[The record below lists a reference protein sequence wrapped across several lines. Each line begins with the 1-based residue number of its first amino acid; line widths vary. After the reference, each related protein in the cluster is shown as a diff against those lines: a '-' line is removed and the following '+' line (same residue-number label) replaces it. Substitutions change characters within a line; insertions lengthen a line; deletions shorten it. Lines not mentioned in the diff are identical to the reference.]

1 MLGSTRQIVLALGLL
16 ACSSVTLAQGVG
28 TGMIGIESARR
39 VGLERPWMSRVQL
52 DTTRGKLDH
61 LVLDRNMLVAQTS
74 RGAIQAIDAESG
86 ATLWTTQLPRP
97 DYITLAPAIGESIV
111 AVTNGSKLYFLDS
124 KSGAE
129 KHVLSLRGA
138 PGAGTVV
145 GKERVFVPMFSGA
158 LEGYHT
164 IQASEL
170 DREPMIYYAAG
181 AAGAAPVASGDRI
194 YWGTL
199 KGYVFGDDQKSSGR
213 RFRFDTGGPIYG
225 SVSHRA
231 IPKKDGWLYVG
242 SHDGSV
248 YALNDRRGVLI
259 WSYHVGSPIVESV
272 VAIGDAVYAPADAGG
287 LTKLEADTGRAL
299 WWAPSVKRLVAASK
313 ARVYA
318 LDTIH
323 RLLVLDAATGGL
335 LGTLPTE
342 LCQVTLVNDRTDR
355 LYLATPQGLVQCL
368 REIELTKPLDHKAP
382 PPVKPAETPP
392 ADAPAAEAPPATM

>member
-16 ACSSVTLAQGVG
+16 ACSSVGWAQGVG

-52 DTTRGKLDH
+52 DTTRAKLEH
-61 LVLDRNMLVAQTS
+61 LVLNHNMLVAQTS
-74 RGAIQAIDAESG
+74 QGTIQAIDAESG

-97 DYITLAPAIGESIV
+97 DHITSAPAIGDSIV
-111 AVTNGSKLYFLDS
+111 AVTNGSKLYFLDR
-124 KSGAE
+124 KTGAE
-129 KHVLSLRGA
+129 KHALRLRGA
-138 PGAGTVV
+138 PGAGAVV
-145 GKERVFVPMFSGA
+145 GKDRAFVPMFSGA
-158 LEGYHT
+158 LEGYHLA
-164 IQASEL
+164 QLSEI
-170 DREPMIYYAAG
+170 DHEPMVYYAAG
-181 AAGAAPVASGDRI
+181 AAGSAPVVSDNRI

-199 KGYVFGDDQKSSGR
+199 KGYVFGDDQKSTGR

-225 SVSHRA
+225 SVAHRA
-231 IPKKDGWLYVG
+231 IPKKDGWLYAG

-259 WSYHVGSPIVESV
+259 WRYNVGSPIVESV

-299 WWAPSVKRLVAASK
+299 WWAPSVKRFVAASQ

-318 LDTIH
+318 FDTIH
-323 RLLVLDAATGGL
+323 RLLILDAATGGL
-335 LGTLPTE
+335 LGTLSSE
-342 LCQVTLVNDRTDR
+342 LCQVSLVNDRTDR

-382 PPVKPAETPP
+382 PPEKPAAPPPSDTP
-392 ADAPAAEAPPATM
+392 AGEAPATM